1 MYILEDIEK
10 RKASLNKIEILEENI
25 ENLNL
30 ELKNNKNHI
39 NQLQKERY
47 RLFKGD
53 IDIYKNN
60 LNIELKN
67 LIEKRD
73 NIQKELQIILD
84 RLKEIEFNIL
94 ENINKTDNLKENIKN
109 IKEKISNYDLDG
121 IDKKIINLDNKVSSS
136 NQKLGEIKEIIK
148 RDDEVLKRYT
158 KITDKIKDIKD
169 EFEVLSSL
177 NSLIGSRD
185 GAKFAKFAQTV
196 TMDYL
201 ILLAN
206 RHLNILENRYQIKQD
221 GILNFVIMD
230 RYQRQMR

>member
-1 MYILEDIEK
+1 LYILEDIEK